1 MDARR
6 GSARN
11 GTRDRACAA
20 SASHV
25 GAGLLRVVRTRRVR
39 AVEERYYGRTAR
51 LFRVGAVNPMTMHPP
66 AHFPNDLRSALR
78 HVRIPPD
85 RAEEFW
91 ERVVALAQELAR
103 TPRSGD
109 SVYGS
114 LPGSTRATTRRC
126 PTRAASATERATGTS
141 SATKT
146 ASFRG
151 FDARFVALGVMCV
164 M

>member
-66 AHFPNDLRSALR
+66 AHFPNDLRSLLR
-78 HVRIPPD
+78 HIRIPPD

-109 SVYGS
+109 TVYG
-114 LPGSTRATTRRC
+114 
-126 PTRAASATERATGTS
+126 
-141 SATKT
+141 
-146 ASFRG
+146 
-151 FDARFVALGVMCV
+151 FVAGLYPSDHPALPDEGGIRN
-164 M
+164 

>member
-11 GTRDRACAA
+11 GTRDRASAA

-25 GAGLLRVVRTRRVR
+25 DAGLLRVVRTRRVR

-66 AHFPNDLRSALR
+66 AHFPNDLSLAAAEAAPAHEADDLRSVLR
-78 HVRIPPD
+78 HIRIPPD

-109 SVYGS
+109 TVYG
-114 LPGSTRATTRRC
+114 
-126 PTRAASATERATGTS
+126 
-141 SATKT
+141 
-146 ASFRG
+146 
-151 FDARFVALGVMCV
+151 FVAGLYPSDHPALPDEGGIRN
-164 M
+164 